1 MGLQDF
7 IHRLLPRDDRFFD
20 LLERQAGV
28 AHDAAVALASF
39 ADPERDVGSVS
50 EEVQEFEHQGDALVH
65 ELEESLARTFV
76 TPLDREDIH
85 LLSSALD
92 EVLDLTNYAA
102 RACAMLGVER
112 PTTPMVE
119 LMRLLV
125 AITDTLKEAVPLL
138 RRRSFVELRAAT
150 RKIRQLEK
158 DGDRI
163 HREAVTAL
171 FHSEGLPAQVLLRER
186 EVLED
191 LEAAVDRCEKV
202 ADQLANLAVKHG

>member
-20 LLERQAGV
+20 LLEQQAGV
-28 AHDAAVALASF
+28 AHDAAVTLASF
-39 ADPERDVGSVS
+39 AEPERDVGSVS
-50 EEVQEFEHQGDALVH
+50 EAVQELEHQGDALVH
-65 ELEESLARTFV
+65 EVEESLARTFV

-112 PTTPMVE
+112 PTAPMVE

-138 RRRSFVELRAAT
+138 RRRSFAELRSAT

-171 FHSEGLPAQVLLRER
+171 FRSEGLEAKVLLRER